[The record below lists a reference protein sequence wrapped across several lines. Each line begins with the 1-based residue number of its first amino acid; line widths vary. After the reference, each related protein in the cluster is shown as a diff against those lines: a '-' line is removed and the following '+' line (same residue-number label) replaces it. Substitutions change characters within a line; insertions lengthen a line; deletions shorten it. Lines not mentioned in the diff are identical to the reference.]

1 MEQET
6 SVLQQAMMRLED
18 PAAPLPPVAKYYA
31 ASRIYS
37 AVESCFAHWEN
48 IPETSNADLYFHYL
62 GALED
67 VEDRRGFL
75 LATQSYLARLKNAHT
90 HFIDFTLLQ
99 NSGFGFWTRPLP
111 VAASKRAWAVCGST
125 RTDIKTGDVI
135 EQVNDLPANEFFAR
149 YTNLVSASK
158 PEAAERNLL
167 LFNSF
172 LLPNQLNI
180 TLHDGQSLQTTR
192 AGHKHPLSCLKAFE
206 LDTSGKHP
214 RLIIRSFSK
223 PEYEEQALAFL
234 SQIDNQSPLIL
245 DLRGNGGGNTPMK
258 LMKKLCLEPI
268 AIWMERT
275 PQITGLEKA
284 EQGVAAWQN
293 GELSAHHTQ
302 PNAETTPM
310 HLLTNGETFPASAT
324 PFRGKLII
332 LIDIGS
338 GSATEDLLIPLKH
351 SGRATIVG
359 EASAGSTGQPYFE
372 APLPETQLTISAKRT
387 DFPDGTRFE
396 GVGIHPDYPVMPTP
410 EDIRQ
415 GNDPALTLAQ
425 QLLRQAVTS

>member
-1 MEQET
+1 MEQEI
-6 SVLQQAMMRLED
+6 SALQHAMARLED
-18 PAAPLPPVAKYYA
+18 PTTLIPPVAKYYA

-37 AVESCFAHWEN
+37 AVERCFAHWEN
-48 IPETSNADLYFHYL
+48 IPEISNAELYFDYL

-75 LATQSYLARLKNAHT
+75 LATQNYLARLKNAHT

-99 NSGFGFWTRPLP
+99 NSGFGFWARPLP
-111 VAASKRAWAVCGST
+111 VSASKHAWTVCGST
-125 RTDIKTGDVI
+125 RTDIKAGDII
-135 EQVNDLPANEFFAR
+135 EQVNNLPANEFFAG
-149 YTNLVSASK
+149 YTKLVSASK
-158 PEAAERNLL
+158 PEAAARNLL

-180 TLHDGQSLQTTR
+180 TLHDGQSLQITR
-192 AGHKHPLSCLKAFE
+192 AGHKHPLSLLKAVE

-214 RLIIRSFSK
+214 HLIIRSFSK
-223 PEYEEQALAFL
+223 PEFEEQALSFL
-234 SQIDNQSPLIL
+234 SQLDDHSPLIL
-245 DLRGNGGGNTPMK
+245 DLRGNGGGNTPRK
-258 LMKKLCLEPI
+258 LMQKLCLEPI
-268 AIWMERT
+268 LVCREST
-275 PQITGLEKA
+275 PQVIGLEKA

-293 GELSAHHTQ
+293 GELSAHHNQ

-310 HLLTNGETFPASAT
+310 RLLTKDETFPASAT
-324 PFRGKLII
+324 PFWGELII
-332 LIDIGS
+332 LIDVGS

-372 APLPETQLTISAKRT
+372 ASLPKTQLTISAKRA

-396 GVGIHPDYPVMPTP
+396 GVGIQPDYPVMPTP
-410 EDIRQ
+410 EDIRH
-415 GNDPALTLAQ
+415 GNDPALMLAQ
-425 QLLRQAVTS
+425 QLLRQMVSS